1 MKNEGR
7 EPLVGQTNLRF
18 SDLHRLL
25 EAGATH
31 LEANKEIVNSLNV
44 FPVPDGDTGTNMLL
58 TLKSTLDELS
68 RIQPGSMKQF
78 TEAVTR
84 GSLLGARGNSG
95 VILSQL
101 FRGMCRSLD
110 SKEEVSL
117 NDLAQASAEAV
128 RTAYQ
133 AVMKPVEGTI
143 LTVAREAS
151 IAALRV
157 ENHQDLNAFLDNI
170 LQAARRSLANTPNLL
185 PILKEAGV
193 VDAGG
198 QGLVFLFDGMLRHLR
213 GETKDE
219 ISAPTEANLEAEEI
233 FADEMAYRY
242 DVQFLIR
249 GTQLSRNSAEKSLQE
264 MGDSLLVIGE
274 ETLLRV
280 HIHSNIPYK
289 VLEVAAE
296 IGSLDQVMIEDM
308 HQQHEEF
315 VRRGK
320 PADAEC
326 VGLVAVSTGQGFEE
340 IFNGLGVDQVVM
352 GGQSMN
358 PSTREI
364 LDAIDRLSCTSV
376 IVLPNNPNV
385 IGTALQAK
393 SIANKKISVL
403 ATHNLPQGVSAA
415 LAFDRTQPIEN
426 NLATMERAMQK
437 VHAGEITYSV
447 RDGSINGFD
456 FHQGTILGMIDDRI
470 AEVGEDP
477 NKVCLAMVH
486 KMLDAAPSEAI
497 VCIYR
502 GEEMAEDD
510 AEEILQELLGK
521 YPLASF
527 EQHYGGQPFYYY
539 IVSLEE

>member
-1 MKNEGR
+1 MKNEGGK
-7 EPLVGQTNLRF
+7 PLVGPTNLRF

-25 EAGATH
+25 EAGAAH

-44 FPVPDGDTGTNMLL
+44 FPIPDGDTGTNMLL
-58 TLKSTLDELS
+58 TLKSTLDELN
-68 RIQPGSMKQF
+68 RVQPGNMKQF

-110 SKEEVSL
+110 SKEEVGL

-151 IAALRV
+151 IAALLV
-157 ENHQDLNAFLDNI
+157 ENHQDLNGFLSSI

-193 VDAGG
+193 VDSGG
-198 QGLVFLFDGMLRHLR
+198 QGLVFLLDGMLRHLR
-213 GETKDE
+213 GETMDQT
-219 ISAPTEANLEAEEI
+219 SAPMEANLEDEEI
-233 FADEMAYRY
+233 FAEEMTYRY

-249 GTQLSRNSAEKSLQE
+249 GIQLNRNSAEKSLQE
-264 MGDSLLVIGE
+264 MGDSLLVIGD

-280 HIHSNIPYK
+280 HLHSNIPYK
-289 VLEVAAE
+289 VLEVAAQ

-320 PADAEC
+320 PADDDC
-326 VGLVAVSTGQGFEE
+326 IGLVAVSAGQGFEE
-340 IFNGLGVDQVVM
+340 IFNSLGADQVVM

-364 LDAIDRLSCTSV
+364 LDAIERMSCTSV
-376 IVLPNNPNV
+376 IILPNNPNV
-385 IGTALQAK
+385 ISTALQAK
-393 SIANKKISVL
+393 SIAKKKISVL

-415 LAFDRTQPIEN
+415 LAFDRTQSVEN
-426 NLATMERAMQK
+426 NLVAMERAMQK
-437 VHAGEITYSV
+437 VRAGEITYSV

-456 FHQGTILGMIDDRI
+456 FHQGTILGMIDDQM

-477 NKVCLAMVH
+477 NQVCLAMIR
-486 KMLDAAPSEAI
+486 KMLNAAPSEAV

-510 AEEILQELLGK
+510 AEEILQELIRK
-521 YPLASF
+521 YPLVSF

>member
-25 EAGATH
+25 EAGAAH

-68 RIQPGSMKQF
+68 RNQLGSMKQF
-78 TEAVTR
+78 TEAVAR

-110 SKEEVSL
+110 NKEEVSL

-151 IAALRV
+151 VAALRV
-157 ENHQDLNAFLDNI
+157 ENHQDLNAFFDSV

-198 QGLVFLFDGMLRHLR
+198 QGLVFLLDGMLRHLR
-213 GETKDE
+213 GETMDE
-219 ISAPTEANLEAEEI
+219 TSAPIEANLEAEEI
-233 FADEMAYRY
+233 FAEELTYRY

-249 GTQLSRNSAEKSLQE
+249 GLQLSRNSTEKSLQE
-264 MGDSLLVIGE
+264 MGDSLLVIGD

-280 HIHSNIPYK
+280 HVHSNVPYK
-289 VLEVAAE
+289 ILEVAAQ

-308 HQQHEEF
+308 HQQHQEF
-315 VRRGK
+315 VSKSK
-320 PADAEC
+320 PTDDQC
-326 VGLVAVSTGQGFEE
+326 IGLVAVSAGPGFEE
-340 IFNGLGVDQVVM
+340 IFASLGVDQVIM

-364 LDAIDRLSCTSV
+364 LDAIERMPCSSV
-376 IVLPNNPNV
+376 IILPNNPNV
-385 IGTALQAK
+385 ISTALQAK
-393 SIANKKISVL
+393 SIAQKKISVL

-415 LAFDRTQPIEN
+415 LVFDRTQPIEN
-426 NLATMERAMQK
+426 NLVTMERAMQK

-456 FHQGTILGMIDDRI
+456 FHQGTILGMIDDQM
-470 AEVGEDP
+470 AEVGEEV
-477 NKVCLAMVH
+477 NEVCLAMVR
-486 KMLDAAPSEAI
+486 KMLDAAPSEAV
-497 VCIYR
+497 VCLYR
-502 GEEMAEDD
+502 GEEMTEDD
-510 AEEILQELLGK
+510 AEEILQALRGE

-527 EQHYGGQPFYYY
+527 EHHYGGQPFYYY